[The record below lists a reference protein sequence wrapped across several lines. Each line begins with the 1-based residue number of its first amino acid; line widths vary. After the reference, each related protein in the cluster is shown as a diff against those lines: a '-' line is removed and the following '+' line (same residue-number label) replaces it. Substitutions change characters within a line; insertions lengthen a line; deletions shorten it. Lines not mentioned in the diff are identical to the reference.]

1 MDSTKRTATNEEEE
15 VLPSKDS
22 ELTEEFLV
30 TYVKINKQ
38 LTEKVSKIL
47 QEKNV
52 LDVAALVTWER
63 KGEDVLFNDLFG
75 DLPNANTFKGIAGL
89 LWDFILKYHPE
100 RAIQAIPP
108 SEFLVSKLNC

>member
-22 ELTEEFLV
+22 ELTEEFLS

-52 LDVAALVTWER
+52 LDVAALLTWER
-63 KGEDVLFNDLFG
+63 KDVLFNDLFG
-75 DLPNANTFKGIAGL
+75 DLPNANTFKAIAGL
-89 LWDFILKYHPE
+89 LWNFILKYHPE
-100 RAIQAIPP
+100 RAIQGK
-108 SEFLVSKLNC
+108 VSF

>member
-22 ELTEEFLV
+22 ELTEEFLS
-30 TYVKINKQ
+30 TYVNIHPNSAK
-38 LTEKVSKIL
+38 
-47 QEKNV
+47 
-52 LDVAALVTWER
+52 LVTPILKKKGVFVVSDLLVWES
-63 KGEDVLFNDLFG
+63 KDELLKDLFG
-75 DLPNANTFKGIAGL
+75 KLEDPDYFKVSAGH
-89 LWDFILKYHPE
+89 LWNFILKYHPE